1 MRGQITLDAVFSL
14 LIAISGVLFMS
25 ILAAPDNE
33 YKALDIERKSTDA
46 VLVVTKQ
53 ELSGF
58 ADGNASARIR
68 LESLLVEL
76 KETIGLSGLRLSTGD
91 NIIFVG
97 ERSELSSKKHFIV
110 RSEDRVLVGEII
122 VWG

>member
-25 ILAAPDNE
+25 ILVTPDNE
-33 YKALDIERKSTDA
+33 YKALDVERKSTDA
-46 VLVVTKQ
+46 VLVITEQ

-58 ADGNASARIR
+58 AEGNSSARVR

-91 NIIFVG
+91 SVIFVG
-97 ERSELSSKKHFIV
+97 ERSKLSSKKHFIV
-110 RSEDRVLVGEII
+110 RSEDRFVVGEII
-122 VWG
+122 VWR